1 MDNPRLLER
10 IESGELKIEDDFD
23 GVQLTVEVEAVDQ
36 LGLLLKR
43 IVMETRSV
51 GQRPGVLQNQ
61 ARAIVEKLTYLGGAL
76 KVVEVDG
83 VSNAAQ
89 IRSATPEKDG
99 FVEVLLRGGNWL
111 SLERRPDGALHLSK
125 GNFGRLVDDL
135 AGIL

>member
-10 IESGELKIEDDFD
+10 VESGELKVEDEFG
-23 GVQLTVEVEAVDQ
+23 GVKVTVEVEAVDQ

-43 IVMETRSV
+43 IVMEAPLRK
-51 GQRPGVLQNQ
+51 GVLQNQ
-61 ARAIVEKLTYLGGAL
+61 ARTVVEKLTYLGGAL

-89 IRSATPEKDG
+89 IRSVTPEKDG

-111 SLERRPDGALHLSK
+111 SLERRPGGALHLSK
-125 GNFGRLVDDL
+125 RNFERLVEDL
-135 AGIL
+135 RGVLQ